1 MYAPDSSMHQIEE
14 RMESFQTQSED
25 SILILSGQEKVDS
38 CISRVLAIPQHTLF
52 DECVSNLS
60 RDASFIMVADMDK
73 VAQNLDKYKGY
84 LPTFI
89 YDHIELFRSFILSV
103 QITRVNGLF
112 SHILVFTYKE

>member
-1 MYAPDSSMHQIEE
+1 MLGGFDIHLNSEVFYLSGSMYAPDSSMHQIEE
-14 RMESFQTQSED
+14 R
-25 SILILSGQEKVDS
+25 
-38 CISRVLAIPQHTLF
+38 ISRVLAIPQHTLF